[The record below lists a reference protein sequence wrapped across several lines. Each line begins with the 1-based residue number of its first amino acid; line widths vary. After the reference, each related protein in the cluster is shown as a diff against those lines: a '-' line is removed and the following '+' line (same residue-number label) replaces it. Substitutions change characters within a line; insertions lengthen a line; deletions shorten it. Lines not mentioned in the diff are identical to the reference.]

1 MSTPPLPPA
10 VTAASPATAYAVLRV
25 DRRKAKA
32 MAAIAAASGHQMRS
46 KHTPNADPKGPAP
59 LVLFLAGGG
68 TPYQAAQHL
77 LTDAERRNRD
87 TVLCREIVVSASP
100 SYFRPGRDGVAGV
113 YDAERVKAW
122 ASVTLAWAKRTWPD
136 QLAAMTLHL
145 DEQTPHA
152 HLMVVPRMRAAD
164 GKWKL
169 NSKALFDRERLRD
182 LQTSYGEAVAPLGIR
197 RGEPGSKAT
206 HAEVRQFYGAVQAA
220 KAMPQR
226 APVPAAP
233 KRPKPP
239 EGIAER
245 LAEGLAALV
254 GMETAHQR
262 AMKRH
267 ASAVAAWR
275 EKVQEAKRQDAC
287 AWETMQ
293 AMAAFRPVKQRT
305 QKRDASPAP
314 PASARQ
320 APRSRPRP

>member
-1 MSTPPLPPA
+1 MSTPPLPP
-10 VTAASPATAYAVLRV
+10 SPAATAYAVLRV

-32 MAAIAAASGHQMRS
+32 MAAIAAASGHQMRT
-46 KHTPNADPKGPAP
+46 KATPNADPQGPAP
-59 LVLFLAGGG
+59 LVMFLAGGG

-100 SYFRPGRDGVAGV
+100 SYFRPGREEVAGV
-113 YDAERVKAW
+113 YDPERVKAW

-136 QLAAMTLHL
+136 QLASMTLHL

-152 HLMVVPRMRAAD
+152 HLMVVPRVRAAD
-164 GKWKL
+164 GSWKL

-182 LQTSYGEAVAPLGIR
+182 LQTGYGEALAPLGIR
-197 RGEPGSKAT
+197 RGEPGSNAK
-206 HAEVRQFYGAVQAA
+206 HSEVRQFYGAVQAA

-226 APVPAAP
+226 TPVPAAP

-245 LAEGLAALV
+245 LTEGLAALV
-254 GMETAHQR
+254 GIETAHQR

-275 EKVQEAKRQDAC
+275 EQAKEAKRQDAD
-287 AWETMQ
+287 AWAAMQ
-293 AMAAFRPVKQRT
+293 AAAAVRPLRTRKGGIDQRPHPT
-305 QKRDASPAP
+305 PTP
-314 PASARQ
+314 IASARQ
-320 APRSRPRP
+320 RRRLSGP

>member
-1 MSTPPLPPA
+1 MSTPPPPPA
-10 VTAASPATAYAVLRV
+10 VSASPATAYAVLRV

-46 KHTPNADPKGPAP
+46 KPTPNADPHGPAP

-100 SYFRPGRDGVAGV
+100 SYFRPGREEVAGA
-113 YDAERVKAW
+113 YDADRVKAW
-122 ASVTLAWAKRTWPD
+122 ASITLAWAKRTWPD
-136 QLAAMTLHL
+136 QLASMTVHL
-145 DEQTPHA
+145 CEMTPHA
-152 HLMVVPRMRAAD
+152 HLMVVPRVRTAE

-169 NSKALFDRERLRD
+169 NSKALFDRERLRE

-206 HAEVRQFYGAVQAA
+206 HTEVRQFYGAVQAA
-220 KAMPQR
+220 KAMPRR
-226 APVPAAP
+226 APMPAAP
-233 KRPKPP
+233 RRPRPP
-239 EGIAER
+239 EGIPEK
-245 LAEGLAALV
+245 LVEGLASLV
-254 GMETAHQR
+254 GIETEHQR

-275 EKVQEAKRQDAC
+275 ERVQEAKQQDAS

-293 AMAAFRPVKQRT
+293 AAAAVKPIKQRT
-305 QKRDASPAP
+305 QKRGAGPALPAP
-314 PASARQ
+314 ARSSARSS
-320 APRSRPRP
+320 PRL